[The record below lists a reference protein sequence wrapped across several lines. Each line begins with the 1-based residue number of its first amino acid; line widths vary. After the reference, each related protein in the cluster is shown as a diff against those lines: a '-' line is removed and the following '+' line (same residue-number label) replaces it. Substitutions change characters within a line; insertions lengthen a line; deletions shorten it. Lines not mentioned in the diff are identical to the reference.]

1 MRIVFFGSDDF
12 AAVCL
17 KEIGRSSH
25 QVIGCVTVPDARQ
38 GRGMKLVL
46 SPVKAIALGANL
58 FCLQPLSLKEEAM
71 VGQLKALEAD
81 IFVVV
86 AYGKILTQMILN
98 TPKLFCVNVHG
109 SLLPKYRGAAPIN
122 WAIINGDRQTGVT
135 IMKVNTRMDAG
146 DIIAQ
151 EKIFLSEHVTADQ
164 LRAQMAQVGAKLL
177 VQTLDDIQA
186 GHYTCTAQDESKAT
200 LAPKLTK
207 EMGRIHWQQSAEAID
222 RLIRGL
228 KPWPGTFATYKG
240 KMLKI
245 LEASVVKMEGQP
257 FGLAQGKPGT
267 VVDIGKEGFIVACG
281 QGGLLVKCVHPQA
294 AKIMPAYDFVQ
305 GYHLKPGEQLG

>member
-17 KEIGRSSH
+17 KELEQSSH
-25 QVIGCVTVPDARQ
+25 QVIGCVTAPDARQ
-38 GRGMKLVL
+38 GRGMRLAL
-46 SPVKAIALGANL
+46 SPIKAIALGANL
-58 FCLQPLSLKEEAM
+58 LCLQPPSLKEEAI
-71 VGQLKALEAD
+71 VSQLQALEAD

-86 AYGKILTQMILN
+86 AYGKILTQTVLN
-98 TPKLFCVNVHG
+98 IPKIFCVNVHG
-109 SLLPKYRGAAPIN
+109 SLLPHYRGAAPIN
-122 WAIINGDRQTGVT
+122 WAIINGDHQTGVT

-146 DIIAQ
+146 DIISQ
-151 EKIFLSEHVTADQ
+151 KTIPLSEHITADQ
-164 LRAQMAQVGAKLL
+164 LRTQMARVGGKLL
-177 VQTLDDIQA
+177 VKTLDDIQT

-222 RLIRGL
+222 QLIRGL
-228 KPWPGTFATYKG
+228 KPWPGTFATYKD

-245 LEASVVKMEGQP
+245 LEASVVKMEG
-257 FGLAQGKPGT
+257 KPGT
-267 VVDIGKEGFIVACG
+267 VVDIGKEGFVVACG
-281 QGGLLVKCVHPQA
+281 QDSLLVKCVHPQA

-305 GYHLKPGEQLG
+305 GYRLMAGEQLT